1 LKLQPA
7 VVVILGPTAVGKT
20 HLSLEIASR
29 LKGEIVSV
37 DSRLIY
43 RGMDIGTAK
52 PTLEQ
57 RQRVPHHM
65 IDIADPDEDW
75 SLARFRQVA
84 LEVIEAVHGRGH
96 LPLMVGGTGQYI
108 TAILEGWNPPPKP
121 SDATLRKELE
131 SFAAKQG
138 RAALHKRLEKV
149 DPVAA
154 KRIHENNL
162 RRVIRALEIYHTT
175 GIPSS
180 ELRKKEP
187 PAFRSLRVGLTLP
200 REILYERID
209 TRIDEMIQAGF
220 QAEVERL
227 LEQGYAP
234 ELPSMSAIGYEQMT
248 RVISQEISL
257 EDAVIEMRRLTRQF
271 VRRQA
276 NWFKPDD
283 PQIHWFDM
291 RQEDVQDSIRDLI
304 LDWLRKGG

>member
-1 LKLQPA
+1 MKLQPA

-84 LEVIEAVHGRGH
+84 LEVIEAVHGLGH

-131 SFAAKQG
+131 SYAAKQG

-234 ELPSMSAIGYEQMT
+234 ELPSMSAIGYEQMA

>member
-1 LKLQPA
+1 LNQQPS

-20 HLSLEIASR
+20 DLSLDIASR

-43 RGMDIGTAK
+43 RGMDSGTAK

-57 RQRVPHHM
+57 RQQVQHHM

-84 LEVIEAVHGRGH
+84 LEVIRDVHRHGH
-96 LPLMVGGTGQYI
+96 LPLLVGGTGQYI

-121 SDATLRKELE
+121 SDATFRKELE

-149 DPVAA
+149 DPVTA

-175 GIPSS
+175 GIAPS
-180 ELRKKEP
+180 ELREKVP
-187 PAFRSLRVGLTLP
+187 PAFRSLRVGLNLP
-200 REILYERID
+200 RQILYERID
-209 TRIDEMIQAGF
+209 ARIDEMIQSGF

-234 ELPSMSAIGYEQMT
+234 ELPSMSAIGYQQMA
-248 RVISQEISL
+248 RVISQESTI
-257 EDAVIEMRRLTRQF
+257 EEAVIEMRRLTRQF

-283 PQIHWFDM
+283 PRIHWFDM
-291 RQEDVQDSIRDLI
+291 RQERVEELISDLI
-304 LDWLRKGG
+304 LDWLHKEE

>member
-162 RRVIRALEIYHTT
+162 RRVIRALEIYHAT

-234 ELPSMSAIGYEQMT
+234 ELPSMSAIGYEQMA